1 MSNEKKSSQIKFNL
15 PEWTFEF
22 HGHRCPFMPI
32 GYRMGIVALEKL
44 GVGKSLNHEM
54 HVFSEMGVGHPQGCM
69 QDGIM
74 AATGATFGKGMIDK
88 LNFGKVAAI
97 FWYPGKKDAVR
108 IFLKNEFQDKLAPHE
123 FFKYRKQGIE
133 PTEIPEN
140 IRMDIIE
147 MVLNASD
154 DDLFNVTLL
163 PGFKYSP
170 VKGSFNKAKCELCG
184 EYVFERYL
192 RLKDGKKICIPCSG
206 RETEETII
214 NLPDIK
220 RG

>member
-1 MSNEKKSSQIKFNL
+1 MFNL

-32 GYRMGIVALEKL
+32 GFKMGTLAMETLAVE
-44 GVGKSLNHEM
+44 KSLDHQM

-74 AATGATFGKGMIDK
+74 SSTGATFGKGMIDRM
-88 LNFGKVAAI
+88 NYGKVAAT

-108 IFLKNEFQDKLAPHE
+108 IVMKNEFQDKLAPHE

-133 PTEIPEN
+133 PSEIPEN
-140 IRMDIIE
+140 VRKDIIDI
-147 MVLNASD
+147 VLNASNEE
-154 DDLFNVTLL
+154 LFKVEILKD
-163 PGFKYSP
+163 FKYAP
-170 VKGSFNKAKCELCG
+170 VKGSFNKAKCEICG

-192 RLKDGKKICIPCSG
+192 RVKDGKKVCIQCSD
-206 RETEETII
+206 RTDEEVII
-214 NLPDIK
+214 HLPNI
-220 RG
+220 G

>member
-1 MSNEKKSSQIKFNL
+1 MITNKKGEAKMFNL

-32 GYRMGIVALEKL
+32 GYRMGTLAMEKL
-44 GVGKSLNHEM
+44 GVGKSFDHQM

-74 AATGATFGKGMIDK
+74 SATGATFGKNMIDR
-88 LNFGKVAAI
+88 LNYGKVAAI

-133 PTEIPEN
+133 PSEIPEN
-140 IRMDIIE
+140 VRLDIINI
-147 MVLNASD
+147 VLNASED
-154 DDLFNVTLL
+154 ELFNVTVLKD
-163 PGFKYSP
+163 FNYMP
-170 VKGSFNKAKCELCG
+170 VKGSFNKAKCEVCD

-192 RLKDGKKICIPCSG
+192 RVKDGKKVCISCSE
-206 RETEETII
+206 RESEEII
-214 NLPDIK
+214 IHLPNIK
-220 RG
+220 

>member
-1 MSNEKKSSQIKFNL
+1 MLREEKFQL

-22 HGHRCPFMPI
+22 HGHRCPFMTI
-32 GYRMGIVALEKL
+32 GYRMGTLALEKL
-44 GVGKSLNHEM
+44 GVGKSLDHQM

-74 AATGATFGKGMIDK
+74 SSTGATFGKGMIEK
-88 LNFGKVAAI
+88 LNYGKVAAI

-133 PTEIPEN
+133 PSEIPEE
-140 IRMDIIE
+140 IRKDIIDI
-147 MVLNASD
+147 VLNASND
-154 DDLFNVTLL
+154 ELFSITVLEN
-163 PGFKYSP
+163 FKYDP
-170 VKGSFNKAKCELCG
+170 VKGSFDKAKCDVCG

-192 RLKDGKKICIPCSG
+192 RVKDGKKVCIACSE
-206 RETEETII
+206 RELEETVIHLP
-214 NLPDIK
+214 NLLISK
-220 RG
+220 SKK

>member
-1 MSNEKKSSQIKFNL
+1 MSNEKKSPQSKFNL
-15 PEWTFEF
+15 PDWTFEF

-32 GYRMGIVALEKL
+32 GYRMGTVAMERL

-74 AATGATFGKGMIDK
+74 SATGATFGKGMIER
-88 LNFGKVAAI
+88 LNYGKVAAN
-97 FWYPGKKDAVR
+97 FLYPGEKDAVR

-133 PTEIPEN
+133 PTGIPED
-140 IRMDIIE
+140 IRKDIIDI
-147 MVLNASD
+147 VLSARD
-154 DDLFNVTLL
+154 DELFNVTII
-163 PGFKYSP
+163 PDFKYAS
-170 VKGSFNKAKCELCG
+170 VKSSFNKDKCEVCG

-192 RLKDGKKICIPCSG
+192 RIKNRKKVCIPCSE

-214 NLPDIK
+214 HLPDIK
-220 RG
+220 KG